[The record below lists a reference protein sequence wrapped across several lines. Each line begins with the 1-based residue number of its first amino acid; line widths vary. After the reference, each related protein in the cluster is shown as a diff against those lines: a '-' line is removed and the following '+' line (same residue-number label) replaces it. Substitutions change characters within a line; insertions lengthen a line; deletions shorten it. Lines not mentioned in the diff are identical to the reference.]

1 MPGRGPRGAAHRGC
15 AVGIVLLTVAHG
27 GRRGHAGPVATTTT
41 RPARVAG
48 TLAVGAAVAVALG
61 VYGRVHQP
69 TFRPVTTLGFPDLV
83 SMKVWLGSVAGLLAL
98 VQLGSALRL
107 FGHLGSGPAPS
118 WLGTFH
124 RVAGGLAVL
133 VSLPVAYHCLWALG
147 FQYDRPRVLV
157 HSLAGCIFYGAF
169 VAKVM
174 TLHSRMPRWA
184 LPVLGGLTFTA
195 LVVVVLTSAV
205 WFLTTVGLPGGA
217 TY

>member
-1 MPGRGPRGAAHRGC
+1 
-15 AVGIVLLTVAHG
+15 
-27 GRRGHAGPVATTTT
+27 VATTTT

-69 TFRPVTTLGFPDLV
+69 TFRPITTLGFPDLV

-98 VQLGSALRL
+98 VQLVSALRL
-107 FGHLGSGPAPS
+107 FGHLGSGPAPT

-124 RVAGGLAVL
+124 RVTGGLAVL
-133 VSLPVAYHCLWALG
+133 ISLPVAYHCLWALG
-147 FQYDRPRVLV
+147 FQYDQPRVLV

-169 VAKVM
+169 VAKVL